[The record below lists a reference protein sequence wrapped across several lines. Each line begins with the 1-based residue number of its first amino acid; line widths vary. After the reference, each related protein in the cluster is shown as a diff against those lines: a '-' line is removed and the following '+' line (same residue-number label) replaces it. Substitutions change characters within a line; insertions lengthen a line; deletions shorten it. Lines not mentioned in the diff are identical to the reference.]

1 VDEQT
6 MKGLVDRYIEAY
18 NSFAVDQMVA
28 LMHTDCEPC
37 FMSDPRTKTL
47 QLIEATRGYLR
58 TLGDR
63 RLASFLTRWP
73 PETAPFRNRPARRLP
88 VLSFLPDAT
97 GAADPNT
104 VDLVRLFEAA
114 NRHLRWGQT
123 YSAAQIGAGFL
134 EKYGWTELIGRRGP
148 VAGRAMAVGVLLLGP
163 DTEYP
168 PHRHAAEEIYVPLT
182 GPSLWMQGG
191 DKWVARPSGEPIY
204 HRPWLPHA
212 MRTASAPL
220 LALYLWRGHDLTRKS
235 QLI

>member
-1 VDEQT
+1 MPD
-6 MKGLVDRYIEAY
+6 
-18 NSFAVDQMVA
+18 S
-28 LMHTDCEPC
+28 
-37 FMSDPRTKTL
+37 RTKTL

-58 TLGDR
+58 TLGDG

-73 PETAPFRNRPARRLP
+73 SEAVPFKNRSPRRLP

-114 NRHLRWGQT
+114 TRHLRWDQT
-123 YSAAQIGAGFL
+123 YSAAEVGAAFL

-148 VAGRAMAVGVLLLGP
+148 VAGRDIAVGVLLLGP

-168 PHRHAAEEIYVPLT
+168 PHRHAAEEIYIPLT
-182 GPSLWMQGG
+182 GPSLWMQGSE
-191 DKWVARPSGEPIY
+191 KWVVQSSGEPIY

-212 MRTASAPL
+212 IRTRSAPL
-220 LALYLWRGHDLTRKS
+220 LALYLWRGRDLTLKS
-235 QLI
+235 QLL